1 MTLWVTHT
9 AYKQVANG
17 SFAGSVL
24 GGQGPEFTDYFGD
37 NGNITTLNHN
47 LYMTEL
53 YPNVTIADVMD
64 LHGDV
69 ICSEY
74 INV

>member
-1 MTLWVTHT
+1 M
-9 AYKQVANG
+9 
-17 SFAGSVL
+17 L